1 MQQFEIIAEKRA
13 DQGKGASRRL
23 RRAGKAPGILYG
35 GGGEP
40 QSIAVSNNQMMLHLA
55 HEAFYSRILTLKLD
69 GAAERVVLKDLQRH
83 PFKPMVLHVDLMR
96 VDERKKLTMRVPL
109 HFLNGSTCAGVKTG
123 GGVISHLMTDI
134 EISCLPKDLPE
145 FIAVDLGAMNVGDTL
160 HISDLRLPD
169 GVEPV
174 GDAEQGV
181 VSCHL
186 PKVVVEE
193 APVEAEAGAA
203 VATAPAGA
211 PAATAAAAAPAAK
224 AEAKK

>member
-35 GGGEP
+35 GGKTP
-40 QSIAVSNNQMMLHLA
+40 QSIAVSNNEMMLHLA
-55 HEAFYSRILTLKLD
+55 HEAFYSHILTLKLD

-83 PFKPMVLHVDLMR
+83 PFKPIVLHVDLMR
-96 VDERKKLTMRVPL
+96 VDEKKKLTMRVPL
-109 HFLNGSTCAGVKTG
+109 HFLNESTCVGVKTG

-145 FIAVDLGAMNVGDTL
+145 FIAVDLGAMDVGDTL
-160 HISDLRLPD
+160 HVSDLKLPD
-169 GVEPV
+169 GVEPI

-193 APVEAEAGAA
+193 APVEAEAAA
-203 VATAPAGA
+203 APAGA
-211 PAATAAAAAPAAK
+211 PAAAAPAAAPAPK
-224 AEAKK
+224 AEGKK

>member
-23 RRAGKAPGILYG
+23 RHAGKAPGILYG
-35 GGGEP
+35 GGKTP
-40 QSIAVSNNQMMLHLA
+40 QSIAVSNNEMMLHLA
-55 HEAFYSRILTLKLD
+55 HEAFYSHILTLKLD

-96 VDERKKLTMRVPL
+96 VDENKKLTMRVPL
-109 HFLNGSTCAGVKTG
+109 HFLNESTCVGVKTG

-145 FIAVDLGAMNVGDTL
+145 FIAVDLGAMGLGDTL
-160 HISDLRLPD
+160 HVSDLALPD
-169 GVEPV
+169 GVEPI

-193 APVEAEAGAA
+193 APAEAEAA
-203 VATAPAGA
+203 VAPAGA
-211 PAATAAAAAPAAK
+211 PAAAAPAAAPAPK
-224 AEAKK
+224 AEGKK

>member
-35 GGGEP
+35 GGKTP
-40 QSIAVSNNQMMLHLA
+40 QSIAVSNNEMMLHLA
-55 HEAFYSRILTLKLD
+55 HEAFYSHILTLKLE
-69 GAAERVVLKDLQRH
+69 GAAEKVVLKDVQRH
-83 PFKPMVLHVDLMR
+83 PFKPIVLHVDLMR
-96 VDERKKLTMRVPL
+96 VDEKKKLTMRVPL
-109 HFLNGSTCAGVKTG
+109 HFLNESSCVGVKTG

-160 HISDLRLPD
+160 HVSDLKLPD
-169 GVEPV
+169 GVESI

-193 APVEAEAGAA
+193 APVEAEAAA
-203 VATAPAGA
+203 APAGA
-211 PAATAAAAAPAAK
+211 PAAAAPAAAPAPK
-224 AEAKK
+224 AEGKK

>member
-35 GGGEP
+35 GGKTP
-40 QSIAVSNNQMMLHLA
+40 QSIAVSNNEMMLHLA
-55 HEAFYSRILTLKLD
+55 HEAFYSHILTLKLD

-83 PFKPMVLHVDLMR
+83 PFKPIVLHVDLMR
-96 VDERKKLTMRVPL
+96 VDENKKLTMRVPL
-109 HFLNGSTCAGVKTG
+109 HFLNESTCVGVKTS

-134 EISCLPKDLPE
+134 EISCLPRDLPE
-145 FIAVDLGAMNVGDTL
+145 FIAVDLGAMDVGDTL
-160 HISDLRLPD
+160 HVSDLKLPD
-169 GVEPV
+169 GVEPI

-193 APVEAEAGAA
+193 APVEAEAAA
-203 VATAPAGA
+203 APAGA
-211 PAATAAAAAPAAK
+211 PAAAAPAAAPAPK
-224 AEAKK
+224 AEGKK

>member
-35 GGGEP
+35 GGKMPE
-40 QSIAVSNNQMMLHLA
+40 SIAVSNNEMMLHLA
-55 HEAFYSRILTLKLD
+55 HEAFYSHILTLKLD

-83 PFKPMVLHVDLMR
+83 PFKPIVLHVDLMR
-96 VDERKKLTMRVPL
+96 VDEKKKLTMRVPL
-109 HFLNGSTCAGVKTG
+109 HFLNESTCVGVKTG

-134 EISCLPKDLPE
+134 ETSCLPKDLPE
-145 FIAVDLGAMNVGDTL
+145 FIAVDLGAMDVGDTL
-160 HISDLRLPD
+160 HVSDLKFPD
-169 GVEPV
+169 GVEPI

-193 APVEAEAGAA
+193 APAEAE
-203 VATAPAGA
+203 
-211 PAATAAAAAPAAK
+211 AAAAPAAAPAAAAPAAAPAPK
-224 AEAKK
+224 AEGKK